1 MIAASPSE
9 VQQFLGGVDYPAH
22 VDDLVNAARSNG
34 ADGTVVD
41 TLQALPDDDFQTAA
55 DVSEALGDLAD
66 ASWHD
71 KSIDPSTPIDIDDEH
86 IADINRKAGDG
97 DR

>member
-9 VQQFLGGVDYPAH
+9 VQQFLGGVDYPSRR
-22 VDDLVNAARSNG
+22 DDLVDAARSNG
-34 ADGTVVD
+34 ADESVIN
-41 TLQALPDDDFQTAA
+41 TLQALPDDDFQTAT

-71 KSIDPSTPIDIDDEH
+71 KSIDPSTPIELPDEEE
-86 IADINRKAGDG
+86 
-97 DR
+97 